1 MRNEEAMR
9 PMRYREA
16 RSRLRGGSVEGQTCC
31 ETVLSTVRREAAAR
45 VEMRLLRG
53 TQTASRILCLAR
65 EAIAHTRWHA
75 TLQRLCVSGIGLSF
89 CSARKPTL
97 GSAPGPPPAKAAASN
112 HRCSPTRD
120 RDNHGAEGTALRAN
134 RTGCGAT
141 RLWPKGC
148 RPYRSIDYR
157 CRRNNCRNE
166 RKHGVAATRT
176 TPRPR
181 QEKLQHIPVHM
192 SFLR

>member
-1 MRNEEAMR
+1 M
-9 PMRYREA
+9 
-16 RSRLRGGSVEGQTCC
+16 EGQTCC

-45 VEMRLLRG
+45 VEMQLLRG

-75 TLQRLCVSGIGLSF
+75 TLQRLCVSGSGLSF

-166 RKHGVAATRT
+166 ARSRSHPNHAAAPTRET
-176 TPRPR
+176 ATHSSTHVLFAIS
-181 QEKLQHIPVHM
+181 KFAAVCGLAA
-192 SFLR
+192 